1 MSAIGSS
8 LSIPAFSPRDV
19 TAMRAY
25 RPPRIIL
32 ALLSCKSRL
41 ADCGGD
47 SNRLESVSESMN
59 YGTLPT
65 KLLHALETWPN
76 ARAQM
81 FRTPAGWQNI
91 SSDEFLRRTAGLSQ
105 ALFELGVKP
114 GDRVGLFAANRPEW
128 HTADFAINGHGGVTV
143 PVYFKESPERAA
155 YILKHSEARVIFVA
169 GSDQLISLLAIRN
182 ELPQLEH
189 IIVADAGHDLPSDC
203 LRYETLVASAGGAE
217 VASYRMRAAQVL
229 PGQLAS
235 IIYTSGT
242 TGEPKGVMLTHTNF
256 CSNVTDVG
264 CDFALHSNEDVAISF
279 LPLAHVYGRTLD
291 YIYLFQGVPV
301 AYVDAVENVAQALT
315 EIRPTVMAAVPRV
328 FEKIYAKL
336 MEQGSASSGIKKRIF
351 AWSMRVAERAA
362 RWRCGD
368 ASAGPLLKIQW
379 SLADKLVYEKIREGT
394 GGRLRIVSSGG
405 APLSKS
411 LAEFFWSV
419 GIPIYQG
426 YGLTETSPIVSSNF
440 PRNRPGS
447 SGLPIPHCEVK
458 AADDGEILVRGP
470 MIMQGY
476 YKRPEATR
484 EAIDEEGWFHTGDI
498 GYLDEDNY
506 LFITDRMK
514 DLLKTS
520 GGKFVAPQPI
530 ENSLKTSPYI
540 LNAMVL
546 GDRRK
551 FIVALVV
558 PNCKTISAKAAE
570 HGVTISTGEEVAAHP
585 FTRTLI
591 HAEIQRLTA
600 HLAQYETIKRFALLS
615 ADFTFDSGALTFT
628 MKLKRRVV
636 EEQYHEVIEGLFADI
651 AEPRPVIQN

>member
-1 MSAIGSS
+1 
-8 LSIPAFSPRDV
+8 
-19 TAMRAY
+19 
-25 RPPRIIL
+25 
-32 ALLSCKSRL
+32 
-41 ADCGGD
+41 
-47 SNRLESVSESMN
+47 MN
-59 YGTLPT
+59 YGTLPS
-65 KLLHALETWPN
+65 KFLHALDTWPSP
-76 ARAQM
+76 RAQM
-81 FRTPAGWQNI
+81 FHTQTGWQNI
-91 SSDEFLRRTAGLSQ
+91 SSDELLRRTAGLAQ

-114 GDRVGLFAANRPEW
+114 GDRVGLFAGNRPEW
-128 HTADFAINGHGGVTV
+128 HTADFAITGNGGVTV

-155 YILKHSEARVIFVA
+155 YILKHSEARVVFVA
-169 GSDQLISLLAIRN
+169 GSDQLISLLAIRS

-189 IIVADAGHDLPSDC
+189 IIVADAGDQQPPDC
-203 LRYETLVASAGGAE
+203 LRYETLIGLAGGAE
-217 VASYRMRAAQVL
+217 VASYRMRASQVL

-264 CDFALHSNEDVAISF
+264 CDFALNPGQDVAISF

-301 AYVDAVENVAQALT
+301 AYVEAVENVAQALK
-315 EIRPTVMAAVPRV
+315 EIKPTVMAAVPRV

-336 MEQGSASSGIKKRIF
+336 MEQGSAASGFKRTIF
-351 AWSMRVAERAA
+351 AWAMRVAERSAS
-362 RWRCGD
+362 WRCGD
-368 ASAGPLLKIQW
+368 SSAGPLLKMQW
-379 SLADKLVYEKIREGT
+379 ALADKLVYAKIREGT

-440 PRNRPGS
+440 PRNRVGS
-447 SGLPIPHCEVK
+447 SGLPIPNCEVN

-484 EAIDEEGWFHTGDI
+484 EVIDEDGWFHTGDI
-498 GYLDEDNY
+498 GYVDKDNY

-520 GGKFVAPQPI
+520 AGKFVAPQPI
-530 ENSLKTSPYI
+530 ENSLKNSPYI
-540 LNAMVL
+540 LNAMVV
-546 GDRRK
+546 GDRKK

-558 PNCKTISAKAAE
+558 PNCRTISAKAAE
-570 HGVTISTGEEVAAHP
+570 NGITISSGEEVAAHP

-591 HAEIQRLTA
+591 HAEIQRLTTN
-600 HLAQYETIKRFALLS
+600 LAQYETIKRFALLPG
-615 ADFTFDSGALTFT
+615 DFTFDNGALTFT

-636 EEQYHEVIEGLFADI
+636 EEQYHDVIESLYADV
-651 AEPRPVIQN
+651 AEPRPVIQD